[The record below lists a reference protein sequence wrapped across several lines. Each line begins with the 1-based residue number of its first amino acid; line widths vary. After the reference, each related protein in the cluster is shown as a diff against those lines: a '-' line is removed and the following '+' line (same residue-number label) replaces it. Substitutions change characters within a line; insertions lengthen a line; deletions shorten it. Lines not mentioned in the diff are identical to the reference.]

1 MLIDPAPAPSRAR
14 LRARVAARLLSQAG
28 DTMIEVTVAA
38 LLVALIA
45 VATFTGYSAIAHVVG
60 GQNTRAQA
68 TAIAEADQAR
78 LHGLTLDNLVG
89 STGATGATGPT
100 GPVGAVGNTS
110 YTETVD
116 NTVYTVA
123 SSTAY
128 VSGAGSPSCTSSG
141 FSTADEVQT
150 TSTVT
155 WTGDAAAG
163 GPVELHGLVTPSEGG
178 ALIVRVVNSSG
189 NAVSGAS
196 VTLSGG
202 PTYTSA
208 LTTDAN
214 GCVEFGGLAGGTYTA
229 ATTYGGGTSA
239 VAPTVVPTQTSN
251 ITLTPGG
258 DGSIAA
264 TFTTYYNGSSHASSA
279 DQIVAWNSLYPAVY
293 NVFGSAS
300 SLGNN
305 TYNTTV
311 NSGATLGPGTYTV
324 YPGQCAG
331 DQSSGG
337 SKSAT
342 VTTNTTTPVSLP
354 LPAAI
359 VNVYGPAGTV
369 TDDPA
374 SSSVV
379 YSGTW
384 THATGATNQ
393 YDNTDSYSGTAGSYV
408 TFTFTG
414 TSIQWIGPTAH
425 NQGYANV
432 LIDGTQVATDVN
444 TYTPT
449 QTFENVLFSATG
461 LTNASHTIEIY
472 IVGPSYEPPGSTGA
486 SADVDA
492 FVVGTGA
499 SAEVDD
505 APSSSVVYTGG
516 ADWTHGATGSNN
528 YDSTESFDQTA
539 GDTVSFTFTG
549 TSVEWIAPVSN
560 NGGYTNVYID
570 GNLVAS
576 NVTTYS
582 ATTYYKQVI
591 WSTAGLASGTHTL
604 KLVAQ
609 ATKPA
614 ASTGYYLQVDAFIYG
629 TATPSLLTTAP
640 LVTFTDNNTGCS
652 GENYPATQVPTATQ
666 GALVDPGQPYGN
678 FTVCASANDTENSAT
693 LANTS
698 YTAGNSVNLYLAP
711 GSSGQSAGSC
721 T

>member
-1 MLIDPAPAPSRAR
+1 VSGSGAPA
-14 LRARVAARLLSQAG
+14 
-28 DTMIEVTVAA
+28 
-38 LLVALIA
+38 
-45 VATFTGYSAIAHVVG
+45 
-60 GQNTRAQA
+60 
-68 TAIAEADQAR
+68 
-78 LHGLTLDNLVG
+78 
-89 STGATGATGPT
+89 
-100 GPVGAVGNTS
+100 
-110 YTETVD
+110 
-116 NTVYTVA
+116 
-123 SSTAY
+123 
-128 VSGAGSPSCTSSG
+128 CTSSG
-141 FSTADEVQT
+141 FSTADEVQA

-155 WTGDAAAG
+155 WPSDAAAG
-163 GPVELHGLVTPSEGG
+163 GPVELHGLVAPPEGG

-189 NAVSGAS
+189 VAVSGAL

-208 LTTDAN
+208 LTTDSN

-229 ATTYGGGTSA
+229 STTYGGGTSA

-258 DGSIAA
+258 DGTIAA
-264 TFTTYYNGSSHASSA
+264 TFTTYYNGASHASSA
-279 DQIVAWNSLYPAVY
+279 DQVVAWNSVYPSVY
-293 NVFGSAS
+293 NVFGSPS
-300 SLGNN
+300 TLGGN
-305 TYNTTV
+305 TYSSTV

-324 YPGQCAG
+324 YPGACAG

-342 VTTNTTTPVSLP
+342 VTTNATTPVSLP

-384 THATGATNQ
+384 THATGALNQ
-393 YDNTDSYSGTAGSYV
+393 IDNTDSYSGTAGSYV
-408 TFTFTG
+408 KFTFTG
-414 TSIQWIGPTAH
+414 TSIQWIGPTAS

-444 TYTPT
+444 TYTPS

-472 IVGPSYEPPGSTGA
+472 IVGPSYEPPGSGGA
-486 SADVDA
+486 SADIDA
-492 FVVGTGA
+492 FVVGTTGT
-499 SAEVDD
+499 STEVDD
-505 APSSSVVYTGG
+505 PASSSVVYTGSG
-516 ADWTHGATGSNN
+516 WTHGATGSNN

-539 GDTVSFTFTG
+539 NDTVSFTFTG

-560 NGGYTNVYID
+560 NGGYANVYID
-570 GNLVAS
+570 GTLVAS

-582 ATTYYKQVI
+582 ATTYYQQVI
-591 WSTAGLASGTHTL
+591 WSTAGLSSGSHTL
-604 KLVAQ
+604 KIVVLG
-609 ATKPA
+609 TKPA
-614 ASTGYYLQVDAFIYG
+614 ANTSGNEYVQVDAFRYG
-629 TATPSLLTTAP
+629 TTAPSLLSTAP
-640 LVTFTDNNTGCS
+640 TVTLTDNNTGCS
-652 GENYPATQVPTATQ
+652 GENYPATQAPTATQ

-693 LANTS
+693 LTNTS
-698 YTAGNSVNLYLAP
+698 YAAGNSVNLYLGP
-711 GSSGQSAGSC
+711 GFSGQNPGSC